1 MSWPVPSSLMVEPTE
16 CEDKAELD
24 RFCDSLIRECPRTI
38 YCMVTVIS
46 YNDLTTTLIFTSYL
60 RRPNHLQ
67 IHLLN
72 VGIRQEIAD
81 IEQGRMDADENP
93 LKV

>member
-1 MSWPVPSSLMVEPTE
+1 
-16 CEDKAELD
+16 
-24 RFCDSLIRECPRTI
+24 
-38 YCMVTVIS
+38 MVTVIS